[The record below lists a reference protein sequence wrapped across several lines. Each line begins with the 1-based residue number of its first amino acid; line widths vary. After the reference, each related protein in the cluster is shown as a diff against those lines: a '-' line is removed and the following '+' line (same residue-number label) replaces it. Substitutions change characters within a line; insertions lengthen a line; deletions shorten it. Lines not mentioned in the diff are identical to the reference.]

1 MKKTIKLLSI
11 VLAFLLAISVVSF
24 AADGTATGKAGQT
37 VEIEIEVD
45 GNPGI
50 AMARLKVS
58 YDADALELK
67 DVEDGGIWGKTVH
80 SDNLTAS
87 PYTLFW
93 SNPTVTENIVE
104 NGTLA
109 TLEFKIKNGEINL
122 DLAAFK
128 LEGED
133 LKQYKLSIYS
143 RLEADY
149 EHTKDLISV
158 RENKLNEEKDALKK
172 QYGFFARL
180 FNKEYKGKMEK
191 IKEGLAGVRNSY
203 KTAKKEIQYRALKE
217 FEDKDLSMTR
227 KEMKALA
234 AIVKDTPPALVRI
247 WDSTRQTE
255 KEAFER
261 AGQAYEKYDY
271 IRERENERLARLKER
286 KQLDL
291 GDKIHKPVEKTETVR
306 ETSVKEK
313 EIEKE
318 QKVQEGPDLEK

>member
-1 MKKTIKLLSI
+1 M
-11 VLAFLLAISVVSF
+11 A
-24 AADGTATGKAGQT
+24 QT
-37 VEIEIEVD
+37 VK
-45 GNPGI
+45 
-50 AMARLKVS
+50 RR
-58 YDADALELK
+58 
-67 DVEDGGIWGKTVH
+67 
-80 SDNLTAS
+80 
-87 PYTLFW
+87 
-93 SNPTVTENIVE
+93 
-104 NGTLA
+104 
-109 TLEFKIKNGEINL
+109 EFKIKNGEINL
-122 DLAAFK
+122 DLAAFQ

-143 RLEADY
+143 RREADY

-158 RENKLNEEKDALKK
+158 RENKLNEEKNALKK

-203 KTAKKEIQYRALKE
+203 KTAKKETQYLALKE

-227 KEMKALA
+227 KEMKALD
-234 AIVKDTPPALVRI
+234 AIVKNTSPALVRI

-255 KEAFER
+255 KEAYER
-261 AGQAYEKYDY
+261 AGQAYGTYDE
-271 IRERENERLARLKER
+271 IAERENAKLARFKER
-286 KQLDL
+286 TQLDL

>member
-1 MKKTIKLLSI
+1 MAKTIK
-11 VLAFLLAISVVSF
+11 
-24 AADGTATGKAGQT
+24 Q
-37 VEIEIEVD
+37 
-45 GNPGI
+45 
-50 AMARLKVS
+50 RQ
-58 YDADALELK
+58 
-67 DVEDGGIWGKTVH
+67 
-80 SDNLTAS
+80 
-87 PYTLFW
+87 
-93 SNPTVTENIVE
+93 
-104 NGTLA
+104 
-109 TLEFKIKNGEINL
+109 FKITNGEINL
-122 DLAAFK
+122 DLAAFQ

-158 RENKLNEEKDALKK
+158 KENKLNEEKNALKK

-191 IKEGLAGVRNSY
+191 IKEGLAGVRDSY
-203 KTAKKEIQYRALKE
+203 KTAKKETQYRALKE
-217 FEDKDLSMTR
+217 FEDKDLMMTR
-227 KEMKALA
+227 KEMKALD
-234 AIVKDTPPALVRI
+234 AIVKNTSPALVRI

-261 AGQAYEKYDY
+261 AGQAYEAYDH

>member
-1 MKKTIKLLSI
+1 MAKKFRTK
-11 VLAFLLAISVVSF
+11 
-24 AADGTATGKAGQT
+24 Q
-37 VEIEIEVD
+37 
-45 GNPGI
+45 
-50 AMARLKVS
+50 
-58 YDADALELK
+58 
-67 DVEDGGIWGKTVH
+67 
-80 SDNLTAS
+80 
-87 PYTLFW
+87 
-93 SNPTVTENIVE
+93 
-104 NGTLA
+104 
-109 TLEFKIKNGEINL
+109 FKIKNGEINL

-158 RENKLNEEKDALKK
+158 KENKLNEEKNALKK

-191 IKEGLAGVRNSY
+191 IKEGLASVRDSY
-203 KTAKKEIQYRALKE
+203 KTAKNEIQYRALKE

-227 KEMKALA
+227 KEMKTLD
-234 AIVKDTPPALVRI
+234 AIVKNTSPALVRI

-255 KEAFER
+255 KEAYAR
-261 AGQAYEKYDY
+261 AGQVHETYEQISK
-271 IRERENERLARLKER
+271 RENEKLARFKER
-286 KQLDL
+286 TQLDI

-313 EIEKE
+313 EIENE
-318 QKVQEGPDLEK
+318 QKVQEEPDLEK

>member
-1 MKKTIKLLSI
+1 MAKKFRTK
-11 VLAFLLAISVVSF
+11 
-24 AADGTATGKAGQT
+24 Q
-37 VEIEIEVD
+37 
-45 GNPGI
+45 
-50 AMARLKVS
+50 
-58 YDADALELK
+58 
-67 DVEDGGIWGKTVH
+67 
-80 SDNLTAS
+80 
-87 PYTLFW
+87 
-93 SNPTVTENIVE
+93 
-104 NGTLA
+104 
-109 TLEFKIKNGEINL
+109 FKIKNGEINL

-158 RENKLNEEKDALKK
+158 RENKLNEEKNALKK

-203 KTAKKEIQYRALKE
+203 KTAKKETQYRALKE
-217 FEDKDLSMTR
+217 FEDKDLMMTR
-227 KEMKALA
+227 KEMKALD
-234 AIVKDTPPALVRI
+234 AIVKNTSPALVRI
-247 WDSTRQTE
+247 WDSRRQTE
-255 KEAFER
+255 KEAYER
-261 AGQAYEKYDY
+261 AGQAYQAYDH
-271 IRERENERLARLKER
+271 IRERENARLASLKEK

>member
-1 MKKTIKLLSI
+1 
-11 VLAFLLAISVVSF
+11 
-24 AADGTATGKAGQT
+24 
-37 VEIEIEVD
+37 
-45 GNPGI
+45 
-50 AMARLKVS
+50 MA
-58 YDADALELK
+58 
-67 DVEDGGIWGKTVH
+67 KTVQ
-80 SDNLTAS
+80 TKK
-87 PYTLFW
+87 
-93 SNPTVTENIVE
+93 
-104 NGTLA
+104 
-109 TLEFKIKNGEINL
+109 FKITNGEINL

-143 RLEADY
+143 RREADY

-158 RENKLNEEKDALKK
+158 RENKLNEEKNALKK

-191 IKEGLAGVRNSY
+191 IKEGLAGVRDSY
-203 KTAKKEIQYRALKE
+203 KTAKKETQYRALKE
-217 FEDKDLSMTR
+217 FEDKDLMMTR
-227 KEMKALA
+227 KETKALA
-234 AIVKDTPPALVRI
+234 AIVKDTPPALVRV

-255 KEAFER
+255 KEAYKL
-261 AGQAYEKYDY
+261 AAQAYGTYGTYDQMV
-271 IRERENERLARLKER
+271 ERENAKLAHFKER

>member
-1 MKKTIKLLSI
+1 MAKTIVRTK
-11 VLAFLLAISVVSF
+11 
-24 AADGTATGKAGQT
+24 
-37 VEIEIEVD
+37 
-45 GNPGI
+45 
-50 AMARLKVS
+50 
-58 YDADALELK
+58 
-67 DVEDGGIWGKTVH
+67 
-80 SDNLTAS
+80 
-87 PYTLFW
+87 
-93 SNPTVTENIVE
+93 
-104 NGTLA
+104 
-109 TLEFKIKNGEINL
+109 EFKIKNGEINL

-133 LKQYKLSIYS
+133 LKQYKLSVYS

-158 RENKLNEEKDALKK
+158 KENKLNEEKNALKK

-191 IKEGLAGVRNSY
+191 IKEGLASVRDSY
-203 KTAKKEIQYRALKE
+203 KTAKQETQYRALKE
-217 FEDKDLSMTR
+217 FQDKDLWMTR
-227 KEMKALA
+227 KEMKALD
-234 AIVKDTPPALVRI
+234 AIVKNTSPALVRI
-247 WDSTRQTE
+247 WDSTRQKE
-255 KEAFER
+255 KEAYER
-261 AGQAYEKYDY
+261 AGQAYKTNDQLLKEQ
-271 IRERENERLARLKER
+271 EEARLARVSAK